1 MLFQSKCFCHTN
13 KRLFVLYAGGGMLL
27 PDSPDFW
34 AYALRAYIKEALRRR
49 RYSLYLLSPNSITP
63 AKTNV

>member
-13 KRLFVLYAGGGMLL
+13 KRPFVLYAGGGMLL
-27 PDSPDFW
+27 PDSPDFG
-34 AYALRAYIKEALRRR
+34 AYALRAYIKEALRS
-49 RYSLYLLSPNSITP
+49 RYSLYLLPPNSINP

>member
-1 MLFQSKCFCHTN
+1 
-13 KRLFVLYAGGGMLL
+13 MLL